1 MGKGEV
7 LLVGK
12 GGWLRVRKKEGGL
25 WVGKWR
31 SIKGLKK
38 GRVMDGK
45 KKGELWVGK
54 GGWIRVGKRSRDM
67 SEKNGDGYEWEKG

>member
-1 MGKGEV
+1 MEKRREGYGWEKQMDKGEGKG
-7 LLVGK
+7 
-12 GGWLRVRKKEGGL
+12 GGL

-38 GRVMDGK
+38 RRVMDGK

-54 GGWIRVGKRSRDM
+54 GGWISVGKRSRDM

>member
-1 MGKGEV
+1 MR
-7 LLVGK
+7 
-12 GGWLRVRKKEGGL
+12 GWLRVWKKEGGL

-38 GRVMDGK
+38 GRVMD
-45 KKGELWVGK
+45 GK